1 MTCWLIYTREE
12 AERNHHAISF
22 YQQACDKR
30 NIQMFLCYY
39 ENFVWGT
46 ANSRSFL
53 SYENKEIK
61 KLPDFVIMRAT
72 EPFFSTHLETM
83 GCRVF
88 NSARVS
94 EIANDKLKTLQFT
107 ASLGV
112 PTPKT
117 RLATHKTAEAI
128 GTELGF
134 PLVMKPRDGHGGQD
148 VLWIESLSDLSAKL
162 MGYDHENFLL
172 QKPVADLGR
181 DLRVYVVGGEVVC
194 AMLRMRDDDFRSN
207 YCLGGRAEQKTLTRE
222 EMHIVRIITDH
233 LPLDFAGIDLLY
245 SNGQP
250 MLGEIEDV
258 VGARMLYHLTDLDV
272 IDQYVAFMAK
282 TVSLH

>member
-1 MTCWLIYTREE
+1 MTCWLIYTRGE

-22 YQQACDKR
+22 YRQACEKR
-30 NIQMFLCYY
+30 NIQMSLCYY
-39 ENFVWGT
+39 EDFSWGT
-46 ANSRSFL
+46 AENGLYL
-53 SYENKEIK
+53 SYAKKDIK

-72 EPFFSTHLETM
+72 EPIFSAHLEAM
-83 GCRVF
+83 GCRLF

-94 EIANDKLKTLQFT
+94 LLANDKLKTLQFA
-107 ASLGV
+107 ASLGI
-112 PTPKT
+112 PTPVT
-117 RLATHKTAEAI
+117 RVATRNSAMEI
-128 GTELGF
+128 GIDLGF

-148 VLWIESLSDLSAKL
+148 VLWVESPSDLADKL
-162 MGYDHENFLL
+162 TGYAHASFLL

-207 YCLGGRAEQKTLTRE
+207 YCLGGRAEQKTLTQE
-222 EMHIVRIITDH
+222 EMHIVRTITDH
-233 LPLDFAGIDLLY
+233 LPLGFAGIDLLY
-245 SNGQP
+245 SKGQP

-258 VGARMLYHLTDLDV
+258 VGARMLYHLTDIDV
-272 IDQYVAFMAK
+272 IDQYVDFMAK